1 MGGKTGGNRGGDSR
15 AVDEG
20 FAGNLRVGPTTAGMV
35 RISVE
40 AEGTEWPLDFDPE
53 DAEEIAEE
61 LRAAADAARRIAAAA
76 AAKPRPPRR

>member
-1 MGGKTGGNRGGDSR
+1 
-15 AVDEG
+15 
-20 FAGNLRVGPTTAGMV
+20 MV